1 MDLLKGGSEF
11 KDLDIWT
18 RSLQPKTLDD
28 VIGNDIIRKILKNYC
43 SSGSMPNILLTGP
56 HGTCKR
62 TMAQIT
68 INSYL
73 KHDAHRGSLHI
84 EGAVFRGKDT
94 ISNASQKKTDKL
106 SYTGTNVL
114 EFSRTKIS
122 LPEGRHR
129 IVVIYNFE
137 DMLVE
142 AQNALRRIME
152 TQSKTTRFILIA
164 NKLDDIIEAIQSR
177 CITLKTT
184 VLSDQEAEHLLHTI
198 APCMPETVVRSIV
211 MLSEGDAKR
220 IINYAQ
226 TASAATDLQDEEI
239 FYRIF
244 NIPSGKLLKQ
254 ALVSLDKPESLEIV
268 TCMLD
273 RGYNYNDILEMLVK
287 IIPRHEGLSLEQ
299 KVTYINILAKYFC
312 WLTAMVSPVHL
323 YALFSEFADTF
334 NGQQA

>member
-1 MDLLKGGSEF
+1 MELLKGGLEF

-28 VIGNDIIRKILKNYC
+28 VVGNDMIRRILKRYC
-43 SSGSMPNILLTGP
+43 ETGSMPNILLTGP

-68 INSYL
+68 VSNYL
-73 KHDAHRGSLHI
+73 KQDTHRGSLHI
-84 EGAVFRGKDT
+84 EGAIYRGKDT

-122 LPEGRHR
+122 LPAGRHR
-129 IVVIYNFE
+129 IVIIHNFE

-184 VLSDQEAEHLLHTI
+184 VLTDEQSHALVNKI
-198 APCMPETVVRSIV
+198 APSLLPEVKQAIV

-220 IINYAQ
+220 VVNYAQ
-226 TASAATDLQDEEI
+226 TASSANGVLDEET

-244 NIPSGKLLKQ
+244 NIPSAKLLKQ
-254 ALVSLDKPESLEIV
+254 ALVSLNSQKSLEIL
-268 TCMLD
+268 TLLLD
-273 RGYNYNDILEMLVK
+273 RGYNYSDILEMLVK
-287 IIPRHEGLSLEQ
+287 IIPRHDGLNLEQ
-299 KVTYINILAKYFC
+299 RVLLVNILAKYFC

-323 YALFSEFADTF
+323 YSLFSEFSQAID
-334 NGQQA
+334 QQA